1 MLQKRTQLN
10 QRHVGR
16 LHTILNPVFEEAT
29 ARLNA
34 AHKEFVRIFELE
46 TREMIDST
54 EEGENISC
62 PECSSE
68 VHRGSFNFH
77 RKARC
82 PNKKQET
89 LI

>member
-34 AHKEFVRIFELE
+34 APKEFVRIFELE
-46 TREMIDST
+46 TREMIDNT
-54 EEGENISC
+54 EE
-62 PECSSE
+62 ECSSE

>member
-34 AHKEFVRIFELE
+34 APKEFVRIFELE
-46 TREMIDST
+46 TRET
-54 EEGENISC
+54 VNIYFKK
-62 PECSSE
+62 
-68 VHRGSFNFH
+68 FNF
-77 RKARC
+77 RYFQR
-82 PNKKQET
+82 
-89 LI
+89 